1 MTCRF
6 YIDMVGLADAMTI
19 VGWAFATHGRIER
32 ISLSWGESCLDT
44 VPGQYGD
51 TRTDVAQAHRVSP
64 GCGFNIMGVPLKN
77 GATYRLT
84 AHLSD
89 GTRWDHAILELRL
102 RDGEWSCTSFGFG
115 PAQIRRCP
123 AATRFASL
131 GSILARYA
139 PQPAVLPPLEKPT
152 FILVGVY
159 RGQEYYEGFFNS
171 LFANT
176 SSPYHL
182 VLVDDGNRNPDI
194 TAALEAQK
202 SRGERVS
209 VITLDQNVG
218 HIEAVSRG
226 FELWRGEHV
235 VWANIDTILPPHW
248 LERLVGPMLADPSI
262 ASTTP
267 FANSASICGFP
278 HMPGDNPIYLGLDSD
293 QVDAAFAGLA
303 PDGVAIDL
311 PSGVGFCMGMNS
323 RAIDRIGFLE
333 RGTFGAGYGE
343 ENDWCQKALRAGMR
357 NVLVPN
363 LFVYHKH
370 GGSFPSDAKQRLIE
384 RNLKIIRDRY
394 PHYDGDVRDHILADP
409 AGTWRRFVAF
419 VLAARHHDQGAMLFV
434 SGAAAPPPAMAE
446 RIEACAAQGQP
457 LVLMTQRGFQF
468 LYTFLWAGGRLDLPA
483 VSLAELPLLAR
494 RLRLAGAMVG
504 ALSSSPCAG
513 SLERAASALAVPA
526 IAEMGT
532 G

>member
-6 YIDMVGLADAMTI
+6 YIDMVGLTDTMTI
-19 VGWAFATHGRIER
+19 VGWAFAAKGRIER

-51 TRTDVAQAHRVSP
+51 TRTDVAQAHGVSP

-77 GATYRLT
+77 GARYRLT
-84 AHLSD
+84 AHLAD
-89 GTRWDHAILELRL
+89 GGRWDQAILELRL
-102 RDGEWSCTSFGFG
+102 RDGEWTCKSFGNG
-115 PAQIRRCP
+115 PAQIRQRP
-123 AATRFASL
+123 AATRFPTLA
-131 GSILARYA
+131 SILARTA
-139 PQPAVLPPLEKPT
+139 PEPVVVAPLEKPV

-176 SSPYHL
+176 TSPYHL
-182 VLVDDGNRNPDI
+182 VLVDDGNRDPAI
-194 TAALEAQK
+194 TATLEAQK
-202 SRGERVS
+202 SRAERVTL
-209 VITLDQNVG
+209 ITLDQNVG

-235 VWANIDTILPPHW
+235 VWANIDTVLPPNW
-248 LERLVGPMLADPSI
+248 LERLISPMLADPSI

-267 FANSASICGFP
+267 YANSASICGFP
-278 HMPGDNPIYLGLDSD
+278 HMPGDNPLYLGLDSD
-293 QVDAAFAGLA
+293 QVDAAFGCLT
-303 PDGVAIDL
+303 PDGGAIDL

-343 ENDWCQKALRAGMR
+343 ENDWCQKAERLGMR

-370 GGSFPSDAKQRLIE
+370 GGSFPSDAKQQLIA
-384 RNLKIIRDRY
+384 RNLKIIQERY

-409 AGTWRRFVAF
+409 GGTWRRFVAF
-419 VLAARHHDQGAMLFV
+419 VLAARHHPQGALLFV
-434 SGAAAPPPAMAE
+434 SGAPVPPPAMME
-446 RIEACAAQGQP
+446 RIEAAAAQGQP
-457 LVLMTQRGFQF
+457 LAVMTQRGFQF
-468 LYTFLWAGGRLDLPA
+468 LSTFLWQGGRLDLPA

-494 RLRLAGAMVG
+494 RVRVAGAVVG
-504 ALSSSPCAG
+504 AVSSSPCAD
-513 SLERAASALAVPA
+513 SVERAAGKLDDVLSEVQWL
-526 IAEMGT
+526 
-532 G
+532 